1 MIRFKMM
8 PEDTETE
15 SMNQSRVWEG
25 GRVKGLA
32 LFVVVLTMLVTFFV
46 NSAHRGDPGTPVNL
60 SPRKAE
66 RDGGQDQFDAAVT
79 WLAFVAGR
87 GEIGSDE
94 IPPQFAT
101 VLRENPGEFRRLL
114 ETTEDLLLRR
124 LIVDRAVREVAAK
137 DIRPVLECF
146 GAGKL
151 SEIYLTSD
159 LRDIIAKACV
169 ENLRSPDLP
178 SLFGSLDQSLRSNL
192 EGLVA
197 SEMVNAVKSD
207 NPGGFYP
214 GGQLTGNDEFD
225 FPIIKQ
231 LLTSGVVPETK
242 AAFLDWIQKGSA
254 ETENIV
260 ASRFAQHDPEEALKV
275 LNDGSEGLSALGYRS
290 LVLGIAQS
298 EPEKVMFEIS
308 RDEKELR
315 GKVLQYWLGN
325 NSLAATEWIHSQ
337 NESHPEEYRQHC
349 LKVSAWLHNQGD
361 LEGAEVWKQYS
372 E

>member
-1 MIRFKMM
+1 MT
-8 PEDTETE
+8 PENTETE
-15 SMNQSRVWEG
+15 SMKWGRFWKN

-46 NSAHRGDPGTPVNL
+46 NSSNRGKPENLVNL
-60 SPRKAE
+60 SPRKAK
-66 RDGGQDQFDAAVT
+66 RDGGQDQFDAAVS
-79 WLAFVAGR
+79 WLASVSNR
-87 GEIGSDE
+87 GEIGPDE

-114 ETTEDLLLRR
+114 ETTDDLLLRR

-214 GGQLTGNDEFD
+214 SAQLSGNEEFD
-225 FPIIKQ
+225 APIIKK
-231 LLTSGVVPETK
+231 LLTFGFVPETK
-242 AAFLDWIQKGSA
+242 PAFLDWIQKGSS
-254 ETENIV
+254 EIENTL
-260 ASRFAQHDPEEALKV
+260 AAHFALHDPEEALKV
-275 LNDGSEGLSALGYRS
+275 LNDGSEGVSKLGYRS

-298 EPEKVMFEIS
+298 KPERVMREIS
-308 RDEKELR
+308 RDNKALR
-315 GKVLQYWLGN
+315 GEVLQYWLGS
-325 NSLAATEWIHSQ
+325 NSLAATEWVHGLSESQ
-337 NESHPEEYRQHC
+337 PGEYRQHC
-349 LKVSAWLHNQGD
+349 LKVSAWLHSHGD
-361 LEGAEVWKQYS
+361 LEGAEAWKQYS